1 MSPEQAASVGIPA
14 EYADRVQ
21 DFLDELAAGG
31 CGGRAGGGG
40 VECGVVEVCVG
51 GALGGSV

>member
-1 MSPEQAASVGIPA
+1 MGIPA